1 MTADPRTTTDAGTD
15 DSTARPA
22 DEGAARAADEGA
34 ARAEQVAAEQGAV
47 DTRYARLDDLRRRTA
62 AELAAVRRS
71 ETTGTHQNRSE
82 RDSFAALHEGR
93 LAQLDAVEDRLV
105 FGRLDLSDG
114 ETRYVGRL
122 GLADEA
128 QQRLLVDWRAPAS
141 EPFYQATAARP
152 AGVARRRHLA
162 LRGRSVQGLE
172 DDVLDADGLAARG
185 LEALGGEGALMAALG
200 AQRTGRMGD
209 IVATIQAEQDAII
222 RSDAKGVLVVQGG
235 PGTGKTAVALHRAA
249 YLLYAH
255 RERLARSGVLVVG
268 PSPVFLRYIE
278 QVLPSLGESG
288 VLTSTAGQLFPG
300 VDARAA
306 DRPAVARLKGDE
318 RWLEV
323 LSRAVAARQR
333 VPAGPQR
340 LDVEGTTV
348 VLQPRA
354 VARARERARATG
366 QPHLE
371 ARSGFVRDLLLH
383 LADLVARAQGTRLE
397 PEDRPGVVAD
407 LRGSRDVRVAL
418 NLAWMPMTPQK
429 LVGDLLTRPH
439 RLAEAA
445 SGLFSAEEQ
454 ALLVRGAEDP
464 WTVDD
469 VPLLDEA
476 AELLGEDETGAAAQ
490 GAREEARRRD
500 EALSL
505 AREVLDSGA
514 GETAVEGFTAS
525 AEDLAAR
532 QSDLGGPTLTVAER
546 AARDRT
552 WVFGH
557 VVVDE
562 AQELSPMMW
571 RLLVRRCPSRSMTVV
586 GDLAQTRSAAGASVW
601 AEVLD
606 PFAEGRWR
614 LEELTV
620 NYRTPRQVMDA
631 AAAVLALTGAPGRTP
646 TSVREGE
653 GPPTLTDVPAGGDAR
668 AEALRGVV
676 ADEAR
681 RAAGGRLAVL
691 CPPGRVEE
699 TSAVLV
705 GRLRTAGGAELGVST
720 GPGALDSPVAVMSVA
735 DSKGLEF
742 DAVVLLE
749 PAEVLGGPDDEDP
762 RAGAHDLYVAMTR
775 PTQRLHLLASPGL
788 DPALARALVGG

>member
-1 MTADPRTTTDAGTD
+1 MTATAGPESGPTGQD
-15 DSTARPA
+15 DDRSGRDVAR
-22 DEGAARAADEGA
+22 ERERGR
-34 ARAEQVAAEQGAV
+34 EQEAV
-47 DTRYARLDDLRRRTA
+47 EERYARLDDLRRRTR
-62 AELAAVRRS
+62 AELVAVRRS

-93 LAQLDAVEDRLV
+93 LAQLDAVEERLV
-105 FGRLDLSDG
+105 FGRLDLAGG
-114 ETRYVGRL
+114 ERRYVGRL
-122 GLADEA
+122 GLADTA

-152 AGVARRRHLA
+152 GGVVRRRHLS
-162 LRGRSVQGLE
+162 LRGRSVAGLE
-172 DDVLDADGLAARG
+172 DDVLDAEGLDDLG
-185 LEALGGEGALMAALG
+185 LEALGGEGALMSALG

-209 IVATIQAEQDAII
+209 IVATIQAEQDAVI
-222 RSDAKGVLVVQGG
+222 RSPADGVLVVQGG

-249 YLLYAH
+249 FLLYAH

-278 QVLPSLGESG
+278 QVLPSLGENG

-300 VDARAA
+300 VDARGS
-306 DRPAVARLKGDE
+306 DRPAVARLKGDD

-323 LSRAVAARQR
+323 LRRAVAARQR
-333 VPAGPQR
+333 VPDRPQR
-340 LDVEGTTV
+340 LDVEGTAVT
-348 VLQPRA
+348 LTPRA
-354 VARARERARATG
+354 VARARERARGSG
-366 QPHLE
+366 QPHNE
-371 ARSGFVRDLLLH
+371 ARTGFVRDLLLH
-383 LADLVARAQGTRLE
+383 LADGVARAQGNRLE

-407 LRGSRDVRVAL
+407 LRASRDVRVAL
-418 NLAWMPMTPQK
+418 NLAWMPMSPQK

-445 SGLFSAEEQ
+445 EGLLSAPEQ
-454 ALLVRGAEDP
+454 ALLLREPGDP

-476 AELLGEDETGAAAQ
+476 AEVLGDDETGASAAA
-490 GAREEARRRD
+490 ARADDRRRE

-514 GETAVEGFTAS
+514 GETSVEGFTAS

-532 QSDLGGPTLTVAER
+532 QSDLGGPALTVAER
-546 AARDRT
+546 AAQDRT
-552 WVFGH
+552 WTFGH

-586 GDLAQTRSAAGASVW
+586 GDLAQTRSAAGASTW
-601 AEVLD
+601 GEVLD
-606 PFAEGRWR
+606 PFAAGRWR

-631 AAAVLALTGAPGRTP
+631 AAAVLAVTGAPGRTP

-653 GPPTLTDVPAGGDAR
+653 GPPVLTTLPDAAAER
-668 AEALRGVV
+668 ATLLRAVV
-676 ADEAR
+676 EDEAAR
-681 RAAGGRLAVL
+681 TAGGRLAVL
-691 CPPGRVEE
+691 VPPGRLAEAAGALGE
-699 TSAVLV
+699 AV
-705 GRLRTAGGAELGVST
+705 AGPDGTPLPVATGA
-720 GPGALDSPVAVMSVA
+720 GALDRPVAVMTVA
-735 DSKGLEF
+735 ESKGLEF
-742 DAVVLLE
+742 DAVVLLD
-749 PAEVLGGPDDEDP
+749 PAGVLGGPDAEDP

-775 PTQRLHLLASPGL
+775 PTQRLHVLAPAGL
-788 DPALARALVGG
+788 DADLAGAITGAA